1 MPIERDLYQLL
12 YDHDCVI
19 VPRFGGFLTHYRSAR
34 LDEQRGMVHPPGKD
48 VSFNRH
54 LVRTDGLL
62 AHELGRREGLEHAKA
77 SAVVEGEVDSW
88 KAKLERDGRLEIA
101 RIGTFYRDP
110 EKNLQ
115 FEPDKR
121 VNFLKDAYGLR
132 PVPAVAFEKETPEPV
147 VQAGPASGPE
157 VKVIQMPPRT
167 NTNMDEEK
175 APRRV
180 PVLLTAAAVVAVF
193 LTAGTWWVV
202 SSQPGQDVAWSGFD
216 VFGSSEPKQYTARV
230 EEFPLEVDGSDTVSW
245 TPPVN
250 EHGIREFMVAGAEG
264 PLVSV
269 DLGAAPTEVKTAPA
283 APDSTRVATRPTGA
297 RYHIIGGCFLM
308 KENADAFV
316 ADLQARGFAATV
328 IDRKGGLY
336 RVAYGSYPLKAL
348 ALEALAAVRKE
359 VAPEAWLLI
368 QR

>member
-1 MPIERDLYQLL
+1 
-12 YDHDCVI
+12 
-19 VPRFGGFLTHYRSAR
+19 
-34 LDEQRGMVHPPGKD
+34 

-62 AHELGRREGLEHAKA
+62 AHELGLREGLEHAKA

-101 RIGTFYRDP
+101 RIGTFYRDA

-132 PVPAVAFEKETPEPV
+132 PVTAVAFEKEAPKPIR
-147 VQAGPASGPE
+147 QAAPLEA
-157 VKVIQMPPRT
+157 KVIDMPPRNT
-167 NTNMDEEK
+167 NTNAEEEK
-175 APRRV
+175 APRRI
-180 PVLLTAAAVVAVF
+180 PVLLSAAAVVAIF

-202 SSQPGQDVAWSGFD
+202 SRQPGQDAAWSGFD

-230 EEFPLEVDGSDTVSW
+230 EEFPLEVDASDTVSW
-245 TPPVN
+245 TAPAN
-250 EHGIREFMVAGAEG
+250 EHGIREFMVAGPEG

-269 DLGAAPTEVKTAPA
+269 DLGVAPPVPTEVKTAPA
-283 APDSTRVATRPTGA
+283 LPDSTRVATRPTGA

-316 ADLQARGFAATV
+316 ADLQARGFAAAV

>member
-12 YDHDCVI
+12 FEHDCVI

-34 LDEQRGMVHPPGKD
+34 LDEQRGIVHPPGKD

-62 AHELGRREGLEHAKA
+62 AHEVGDREGLEHAKA
-77 SAVVEGEVDSW
+77 TAVVEGEVDSW

-101 RIGTFYRDP
+101 RIGTFYRDA

-132 PVPAVAFEKETPEPV
+132 PVTAVAFVKEEPK
-147 VQAGPASGPE
+147 PE
-157 VKVIQMPPRT
+157 VKVLDLTPRT
-167 NTNMDEEK
+167 TTTTPMDEEK

-180 PVLLTAAAVVAVF
+180 SVLLSAAAVVAIF

-202 SSQPGQDVAWSGFD
+202 SRQPGQDMAWSGFD
-216 VFGSSEPKQYTARV
+216 VFASSEPKQYTARV
-230 EEFPLEVDGSDTVSW
+230 EEVPAEVDGSDTTSW
-245 TPPVN
+245 TAPLS
-250 EHGIREFMVAGAEG
+250 EHGIREFMVAGQDG

-269 DLGAAPTEVKTAPA
+269 DLGVAPPVPAETKTVTPA
-283 APDSTRVATRPTGA
+283 VPDSTRVATRPTGA

-316 ADLQARGFAATV
+316 ADLQSRGFAATV

-348 ALEALAAVRKE
+348 ALEALSAVRKE
-359 VAPEAWLLI
+359 LAPEAWLLI

>member
-12 YDHDCVI
+12 FDHDCVI

-34 LDEQRGMVHPPGKD
+34 LDEQRGIVHPPGKD

-132 PVPAVAFEKETPEPV
+132 PVTAVAFVKEEPKPIKPA
-147 VQAGPASGPE
+147 AGSEA
-157 VKVIQMPPRT
+157 KVIDMQPRT
-167 NTNMDEEK
+167 NASADEEK

-180 PVLLTAAAVVAVF
+180 PVLLTAAAVVAIF

-202 SSQPGQDVAWSGFD
+202 SRQPGQDMAWSGFD

-245 TPPVN
+245 TAPAT
-250 EHGIREFMVAGAEG
+250 EHGIREFMVAGADG

-269 DLGAAPTEVKTAPA
+269 DLGAAPPAPAEVKNAPA
-283 APDSTRVATRPTGA
+283 VPDTTRVATRSTGA